1 MLYKTLNNGVK
12 MPMLGFGVF
21 QITDPEECRKAV
33 LCALENGYRSI
44 DTAQAYGNEEAVGQA
59 IKDSGIPRDEL
70 FITTKLWITDVC
82 YEGAKKA
89 FAASLEKLGL
99 DYLDLYLIHQPYHDY
114 YGAWRAME
122 EFLKEGRARA
132 IGVSNFDMGRIA
144 DLIAFNEVKPAV
156 DQIECNIFNQRHS
169 DEEYLNSKGIAME
182 SWAPFAEGKND
193 LFHNPVLLK
202 IGEKYGKSIAQVV
215 LRWQLQRGI
224 ICIPKSVNPDRI
236 RQNIDVFDF
245 ELSSD
250 DMAAIN
256 ALDQK
261 KTAFFDHN
269 DPKMV
274 EWLTKLHCL
283 LAVLLGSFAFA
294 SFAQPITIEKQGAFS
309 AGGTVIEA
317 KKTFDPYHPEPDAMT
332 LHGDHANVIY
342 QIPVH
347 AKNISL
353 MFLHGA
359 GQSMRTWQTTPD
371 GREGFQS
378 VFLRKGYP
386 VYLIDQPRRG
396 DAGRATVDGTI
407 KASPDEQFWFGQFRM
422 GLWPKFYDNSAFA
435 SQKDLNSFWRQM
447 TPNTGPYNDKVI
459 ADAVTDALKK
469 SEGTVLVTHSQGCGP
484 GWLIGTEAGN
494 NLKGIIAF
502 EPGSGFIFP
511 EGKVPAPIPNN
522 SFFGPTKAV
531 GVPLSEFKK
540 LTRFPILIVYG
551 DNIPKT
557 EVKNPYQDYWR
568 AASTMAQEFVKAV
581 NAEGGHA
588 KVLHL
593 PDVGIKGN
601 THFPFSDKNSAEV
614 AKVVE
619 KWLSDNVK

>member
-1 MLYKTLNNGVK
+1 MLYKTLKNGVK

-21 QITDPEECRKAV
+21 QVTDPEGCRKAV

-44 DTAQAYGNEEAVGQA
+44 DTAQA

-70 FITTKLWITDVC
+70 FITTKLWITDVY

-122 EFLKEGRARA
+122 EFLKEGRVRA
-132 IGVSNFDMGRIA
+132 IGVSNFDLGRIA
-144 DLIAFNEVKPAV
+144 DLVAFNEVKPAV

-245 ELSSD
+245 ELTAD

-274 EWLTKLHCL
+274 EWLTKLH
-283 LAVLLGSFAFA
+283 
-294 SFAQPITIEKQGAFS
+294 
-309 AGGTVIEA
+309 
-317 KKTFDPYHPEPDAMT
+317 
-332 LHGDHANVIY
+332 
-342 QIPVH
+342 
-347 AKNISL
+347 
-353 MFLHGA
+353 
-359 GQSMRTWQTTPD
+359 
-371 GREGFQS
+371 
-378 VFLRKGYP
+378 
-386 VYLIDQPRRG
+386 
-396 DAGRATVDGTI
+396 
-407 KASPDEQFWFGQFRM
+407 
-422 GLWPKFYDNSAFA
+422 
-435 SQKDLNSFWRQM
+435 
-447 TPNTGPYNDKVI
+447 
-459 ADAVTDALKK
+459 
-469 SEGTVLVTHSQGCGP
+469 
-484 GWLIGTEAGN
+484 
-494 NLKGIIAF
+494 
-502 EPGSGFIFP
+502 
-511 EGKVPAPIPNN
+511 
-522 SFFGPTKAV
+522 
-531 GVPLSEFKK
+531 
-540 LTRFPILIVYG
+540 
-551 DNIPKT
+551 
-557 EVKNPYQDYWR
+557 
-568 AASTMAQEFVKAV
+568 
-581 NAEGGHA
+581 
-588 KVLHL
+588 
-593 PDVGIKGN
+593 
-601 THFPFSDKNSAEV
+601 
-614 AKVVE
+614 
-619 KWLSDNVK
+619 

>member
-193 LFHNPVLLK
+193 LFHN
-202 IGEKYGKSIAQVV
+202 
-215 LRWQLQRGI
+215 
-224 ICIPKSVNPDRI
+224 
-236 RQNIDVFDF
+236 
-245 ELSSD
+245 
-250 DMAAIN
+250 
-256 ALDQK
+256 
-261 KTAFFDHN
+261 
-269 DPKMV
+269 
-274 EWLTKLHCL
+274 
-283 LAVLLGSFAFA
+283 
-294 SFAQPITIEKQGAFS
+294 
-309 AGGTVIEA
+309 
-317 KKTFDPYHPEPDAMT
+317 
-332 LHGDHANVIY
+332 
-342 QIPVH
+342 H

>member
-1 MLYKTLNNGVK
+1 MLYKTLKNGVK

-21 QITDPEECRKAV
+21 QVTDPEGCRKAV

-70 FITTKLWITDVC
+70 FITTKLWITDVY

-122 EFLKEGRARA
+122 EFLKTP
-132 IGVSNFDMGRIA
+132 
-144 DLIAFNEVKPAV
+144 LIP
-156 DQIECNIFNQRHS
+156 
-169 DEEYLNSKGIAME
+169 
-182 SWAPFAEGKND
+182 
-193 LFHNPVLLK
+193 
-202 IGEKYGKSIAQVV
+202 
-215 LRWQLQRGI
+215 
-224 ICIPKSVNPDRI
+224 
-236 RQNIDVFDF
+236 RQT
-245 ELSSD
+245 
-250 DMAAIN
+250 M
-256 ALDQK
+256 K
-261 KTAFFDHN
+261 KT
-269 DPKMV
+269 
-274 EWLTKLHCL
+274 L
-283 LAVLLGSFAFA
+283 LAVLLGSFALA

-332 LHGDHANVIY
+332 LHGDHANIIY
-342 QIPVH
+342 QIPAH
-347 AKNISL
+347 AKPVSL

-435 SQKDLNSFWRQM
+435 SQKDLNSFWRQILSRI
-447 TPNTGPYNDKVI
+447 PRV
-459 ADAVTDALKK
+459 AD
-469 SEGTVLVTHSQGCGP
+469 
-484 GWLIGTEAGN
+484 
-494 NLKGIIAF
+494 
-502 EPGSGFIFP
+502 
-511 EGKVPAPIPNN
+511 
-522 SFFGPTKAV
+522 
-531 GVPLSEFKK
+531 
-540 LTRFPILIVYG
+540 
-551 DNIPKT
+551 
-557 EVKNPYQDYWR
+557 
-568 AASTMAQEFVKAV
+568 
-581 NAEGGHA
+581 
-588 KVLHL
+588 
-593 PDVGIKGN
+593 PDG
-601 THFPFSDKNSAEV
+601 
-614 AKVVE
+614 
-619 KWLSDNVK
+619 

>member
-1 MLYKTLNNGVK
+1 M
-12 MPMLGFGVF
+12 
-21 QITDPEECRKAV
+21 
-33 LCALENGYRSI
+33 
-44 DTAQAYGNEEAVGQA
+44 
-59 IKDSGIPRDEL
+59 
-70 FITTKLWITDVC
+70 
-82 YEGAKKA
+82 
-89 FAASLEKLGL
+89 
-99 DYLDLYLIHQPYHDY
+99 
-114 YGAWRAME
+114 
-122 EFLKEGRARA
+122 
-132 IGVSNFDMGRIA
+132 
-144 DLIAFNEVKPAV
+144 
-156 DQIECNIFNQRHS
+156 
-169 DEEYLNSKGIAME
+169 
-182 SWAPFAEGKND
+182 
-193 LFHNPVLLK
+193 
-202 IGEKYGKSIAQVV
+202 
-215 LRWQLQRGI
+215 
-224 ICIPKSVNPDRI
+224 
-236 RQNIDVFDF
+236 
-245 ELSSD
+245 
-250 DMAAIN
+250 
-256 ALDQK
+256 K
-261 KTAFFDHN
+261 KT
-269 DPKMV
+269 
-274 EWLTKLHCL
+274 L

-378 VFLRKGYP
+378 VFLRKGHP

>member
-1 MLYKTLNNGVK
+1 M
-12 MPMLGFGVF
+12 
-21 QITDPEECRKAV
+21 
-33 LCALENGYRSI
+33 
-44 DTAQAYGNEEAVGQA
+44 
-59 IKDSGIPRDEL
+59 
-70 FITTKLWITDVC
+70 
-82 YEGAKKA
+82 
-89 FAASLEKLGL
+89 
-99 DYLDLYLIHQPYHDY
+99 
-114 YGAWRAME
+114 
-122 EFLKEGRARA
+122 
-132 IGVSNFDMGRIA
+132 
-144 DLIAFNEVKPAV
+144 
-156 DQIECNIFNQRHS
+156 
-169 DEEYLNSKGIAME
+169 
-182 SWAPFAEGKND
+182 
-193 LFHNPVLLK
+193 
-202 IGEKYGKSIAQVV
+202 
-215 LRWQLQRGI
+215 
-224 ICIPKSVNPDRI
+224 
-236 RQNIDVFDF
+236 
-245 ELSSD
+245 
-250 DMAAIN
+250 
-256 ALDQK
+256 K
-261 KTAFFDHN
+261 KT
-269 DPKMV
+269 
-274 EWLTKLHCL
+274 L

-447 TPNTGPYNDKVI
+447 TPNTAPYNDKVI

-531 GVPLSEFKK
+531 GVPPGP
-540 LTRFPILIVYG
+540 TPILIKKS
-551 DNIPKT
+551 NRTLI
-557 EVKNPYQDYWR
+557 N
-568 AASTMAQEFVKAV
+568 F
-581 NAEGGHA
+581 
-588 KVLHL
+588 
-593 PDVGIKGN
+593 
-601 THFPFSDKNSAEV
+601 
-614 AKVVE
+614 
-619 KWLSDNVK
+619 